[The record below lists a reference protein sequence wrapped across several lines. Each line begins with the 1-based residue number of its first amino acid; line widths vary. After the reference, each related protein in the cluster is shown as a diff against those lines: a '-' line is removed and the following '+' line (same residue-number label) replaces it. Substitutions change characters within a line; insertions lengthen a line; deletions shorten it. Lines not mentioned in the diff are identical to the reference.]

1 MADELPRIPP
11 VEPAKALGTFQVQQG
26 FHLELVAA
34 EPLIA
39 SPVDACFD
47 ENGRM
52 YVAEMR
58 DYPFSWEPTKLNPR
72 GGGKKDAG
80 VVRLLVD
87 TDGDGKFDRSTV
99 FADKLTWPTS
109 VCCYDGGV
117 FCLAPP
123 HLWYLKDADGD
134 GVADVRKIIFSGFR
148 RDNVQAVTNSLKWS
162 LENRI
167 VFAGGRN
174 GGDLVRNG
182 KKVFSIHGQDVS
194 LNPATLALAPITGGE
209 QFGLSFDDWG
219 DRFVCNN
226 SNHIEEVVFEDRYVR
241 RNPYIAVSGT
251 IRSIAK
257 EGPAAP
263 VFRRSPP
270 EPWRVVRTRRR
281 VSDPAMLRTLPFT
294 EQFAI
299 GYFTS
304 AAGITIYR
312 GDAYPQAFRGNAFIG
327 DVGGNLVHRKTLVR
341 DGVLMTARR
350 ADENTEFVTSTDNWF
365 RPVNF
370 VNAPDGTLYMI
381 DMYRET
387 IEHPFSIPD
396 DIKSHLDL
404 QSGDDRGR
412 IYRLTAPGSP
422 RLSVSRLGGLSSL
435 KLVRRLESANSWQHE
450 TAQRLL
456 VERQDRSVAAAL
468 EHLARHSPAPL
479 GRLHALYTL
488 LGLDSLS
495 DDLLR
500 SSLTDPEPRLRA
512 HAVRLCESRLRHSP
526 DLMAAVGQL
535 ANDGDPLV
543 RFQLALSLGEG
554 PRDAIVEPIA
564 RLARHVESDGLLST
578 AILTSVPDNADVVA
592 RRLIADDKFLHRD
605 AGNALLGEL
614 AAIVGAQPDSS
625 RVISLLKDIFAD
637 QAHPSRQGAMLQAIG
652 QGLSRR
658 GGTIAALLN
667 RQGTDRGVQQA
678 AAALFKKAAALAG
691 DETKNPADR
700 AAAVRLLAFGPYEQV
715 SGVLTSLLTPQTP
728 PDLQSA
734 AVGAL
739 ASHDNPAVGRQL
751 LESWKS
757 FGPKTRREV
766 IDGLLHSATR
776 LGDLFDAIEKRE
788 VSRSEIERDVKQLLM
803 NHPNT
808 VLRRRA
814 RKLFEADLPG
824 DRAKIVAEYRPALG
838 RAGIAGRGRT
848 VYERRC
854 ATCHRFGATGHA
866 VGPDLVSVQN
876 KAPADLLIAILDPS
890 REAQPNFVAYTLVT
904 RQG

>member
-1 MADELPRIPP
+1 
-11 VEPAKALGTFQVQQG
+11 
-26 FHLELVAA
+26 
-34 EPLIA
+34 
-39 SPVDACFD
+39 
-47 ENGRM
+47 
-52 YVAEMR
+52 
-58 DYPFSWEPTKLNPR
+58 
-72 GGGKKDAG
+72 
-80 VVRLLVD
+80 
-87 TDGDGKFDRSTV
+87 
-99 FADKLTWPTS
+99 
-109 VCCYDGGV
+109 
-117 FCLAPP
+117 
-123 HLWYLKDADGD
+123 
-134 GVADVRKIIFSGFR
+134 
-148 RDNVQAVTNSLKWS
+148 
-162 LENRI
+162 
-167 VFAGGRN
+167 
-174 GGDLVRNG
+174 
-182 KKVFSIHGQDVS
+182 
-194 LNPATLALAPITGGE
+194 
-209 QFGLSFDDWG
+209 
-219 DRFVCNN
+219 
-226 SNHIEEVVFEDRYVR
+226 
-241 RNPYIAVSGT
+241 
-251 IRSIAK
+251 
-257 EGPAAP
+257 
-263 VFRRSPP
+263 
-270 EPWRVVRTRRR
+270 
-281 VSDPAMLRTLPFT
+281 MLRTLPFT

-312 GDAYPQAFRGNAFIG
+312 GDAYPTAFRGNAFIG

-412 IYRLTAPGSP
+412 IYRLMAPGSP
-422 RLSVSRLGGLSSL
+422 PLSVSRLGGLSSL
-435 KLVRRLESANSWQHE
+435 DLVPKLESENSWQRE

-479 GRLHALYTL
+479 ARLHALYTL
-488 LGLDSLS
+488 FGLNSLS
-495 DDLLR
+495 DEVLR
-500 SSLTDPEPRLRA
+500 AALGDPEPRLRA

-526 DLMAAVGQL
+526 DLLAAVGRL
-535 ANDGDPLV
+535 ADDGDPLV
-543 RFQLALSLGEG
+543 RFQLALSLGEA
-554 PRDAIVEPIA
+554 PRNAIVEPIV
-564 RLARHVESDGLLST
+564 RLARYVEGDGLLST
-578 AILTSVPDNADVVA
+578 AILTSAPDNADAVA
-592 RRLIADDKFLHRD
+592 RRLIGDDKFLHPD
-605 AGNALLGEL
+605 AGTALLGEL
-614 AAIVGAQPDSS
+614 ASIVGAQPDSS

-658 GGTIAALLN
+658 GGTLAALLN
-667 RQGTDRGVQQA
+667 RQGTDPGLQQA
-678 AAALFKKAAALAG
+678 AASLFKNAAAVAG
-691 DETKNPADR
+691 NETKNPADR
-700 AAAVRLLAFGPYEQV
+700 VTAIRLLAFGPYEQV
-715 SGVLTSLLTPQTP
+715 SGVLNGLLTPQTP
-728 PDLQSA
+728 PELQSA

-739 ASHDNPAVGRQL
+739 ASHDNSAVGQQL
-751 LESWKS
+751 LASWKS
-757 FGPKTRREV
+757 FGPNTRREV
-766 IDGLLHSATR
+766 IDGLLHSSTR

-808 VLRRRA
+808 AVRKRA

-824 DRAKIVAEYRPALG
+824 DRAKIVAEYRPALA
-838 RAGIAGRGRT
+838 RAGDAGRGRT

-854 ATCHRFGATGHA
+854 ATCHRFGTTGHA

-904 RQG
+904 RQGAVYNGLIAAESASGVTLRRAEAKEDHILRSQIEELISTGKSLMPEGLEKDISLDQMADLIAFIKSTAGAAAR